1 MTITGTYDNLKD
13 NSEYFRTLKI
23 KPNMK
28 KVSQSPLKIKGVYLP
43 FALEVISGLY
53 KIPRTGWVDRGVEH
67 PETVGQHIDDL
78 LEMADFFFPDC
89 YGLKK
94 MLKVHDWPEWEKKIG
109 DRRTDKYCPEDHRYD
124 PQEKKIA
131 EREAMFDI
139 CQRLGP
145 YGAIIFNLYLEY
157 DAGITLRAQRANQLD
172 KLQVDLKAVKYQI
185 ANQPVIA
192 MQFIELNRHKI
203 IIPELKLML
212 EEAELKLDKYL
223 ISKKIT

>member
-1 MTITGTYDNLKD
+1 M
-13 NSEYFRTLKI
+13 R
-23 KPNMK
+23 
-28 KVSQSPLKIKGVYLP
+28 KVSQSPLKIKGIYLP

-53 KIPRTGWVDRGVEH
+53 KIPRTGWVDRDVEH

-94 MLKVHDWPEWEKKIG
+94 MLKIHDWPEWKKEVG

-124 PQEKKIA
+124 PQAKRIA

-139 CQRLGP
+139 CQKLGP

-172 KLQVDLKAVKYQI
+172 KLQVDLKAIKYQI
-185 ANQPVIA
+185 AGQPVIA
-192 MQFIELNRHKI
+192 AQFTELNRHKI

-212 EEAELKLDKYL
+212 EESELKLHKHL
-223 ISKKIT
+223 TLKIA